1 MADTKTRRPRSPTPS
16 EIADKVRR
24 FEDTYADVHERMD
37 SDYDLW
43 SNEPFVPAKD
53 RDRGYRTYTSNDPVT
68 AGNKATSLLSSAQAT
83 YRVPEGEKD
92 REDRGR
98 HNDKERV
105 AIGIVK
111 KVNENLARQM
121 QSSRQ
126 DTGAFDSAIRGAL
139 ATVNVIGKRKDG
151 ESFFHVEPWDP
162 KRTSWG
168 MGHDSL
174 AWACYKV
181 GRTKRYI
188 KEEWGVTI
196 DGDDATDDNE
206 IVQVFDYYD
215 RFINKAVTKD
225 AVLKKATPHGATL
238 NGRDW
243 VPVTITPV
251 GVTPERSIARDVG
264 AARDKMSST
273 NLVDIGESI
282 YKANRRI
289 NQDDN
294 TIKSML
300 MELVGRSLKPV
311 LVITSP
317 DGSVTLDE
325 DPFKNGTVLSFP
337 EGTRIDVL
345 GLHDAAQDTA
355 GLLGIIT
362 AEKQR
367 GTFPTSAFGELQF
380 QLSGYAIT
388 TLGVNIADIVRP
400 MVNAMDVH
408 EYQVLNNLL
417 DMYSSGAFKPMELSG
432 VDNNREWFSETITP
446 ESIRDLPALEVKFA
460 AQLPKDD
467 VSNAARAIQLKES
480 RMFDHRSILEEVMQ
494 VQDPDRIM
502 SRIATE
508 TAQFASPIAGM
519 FGFAREAFEQG
530 EQVLGNIYQRHAE
543 VLVLQQENELLKAQM
558 EAFRLQQVAQGFI
571 QGPGAQGQP
580 QPQQSGILGP
590 NGQPARLPPQVA
602 PGPVQGIP
610 SPPPTPQQ
618 GPILPPG
625 SPRLGARNG
634 PGPG

>member
-24 FEDTYADVHERMD
+24 FEDTYTDVHDRMD
-37 SDYDLW
+37 HDYDLW
-43 SNEPFVPAKD
+43 SNKPYVPVEN
-53 RDRGYRTYTSNDPVT
+53 RDKGYRTYTSNDPVT
-68 AGNKATSLLSSAQAT
+68 AGMKATALLSTAKPT

-92 REDRGR
+92 REDRAR

-105 AIGIVK
+105 AIGFAK
-111 KVNENLARQM
+111 KINENLVRQM
-121 QSSRQ
+121 QSPRQ
-126 DTGAFDSAIRGAL
+126 DQGAFDSTVRGYIS
-139 ATVNVIGKRKDG
+139 TVNVIGKRKEG
-151 ESFFHVEPWDP
+151 ESFLHVEPWDP

-174 AWACYKV
+174 AWACHKI

-196 DGDDATDDNE
+196 DGDDATDDYE
-206 IVQVFDYYD
+206 LIQVFDYYD
-215 RFINKAVTKD
+215 RFINKVVTKD
-225 AVLKKATPHGATL
+225 IVIKKPTPHGATL

-251 GVTPERSIARDVG
+251 GVTPERSITRDT
-264 AARDKMSST
+264 SST

-317 DGSVTLDE
+317 DGSITLEE
-325 DPFKNGTVLSFP
+325 DPFKDGTILSFP
-337 EGTRIDVL
+337 EGTNIDVL

-367 GTFPTSAFGELQF
+367 GTFPNTAFGELTF
-380 QLSGYAIT
+380 QLSGFAIT
-388 TLGVNIADIVRP
+388 TLGANIADAVRP

-417 DMYSSGAFKPMELSG
+417 DMYSSGGFKPMELSG

-446 ESIRDLPALEVKFA
+446 ESIRDLPALEVKFV

-480 RMFDHRSILEEVMQ
+480 RMFDHRTILEDVMQ

-519 FGFAREAFEQG
+519 FGFAREAFEQDE
-530 EQVLGNIYQRHAE
+530 EQLGNIYWRHAE
-543 VLVLQQENELLKAQM
+543 VLVLQQENELLKVQM
-558 EAFRLQQVAQGFI
+558 EAFRLQQVALGFI
-571 QGPGAQGQP
+571 QGEGAQGQP
-580 QPQQSGILGP
+580 QPQQGGILGP
-590 NGQPARLPPQVA
+590 NGQPARMPPQVA

-618 GPILPPG
+618 GPILPPQ
-625 SPRLGARNG
+625 SPRPGARNG
-634 PGPG
+634 PGPI